1 MSDDAACQRLYGR
14 FDALGIAPSPAVP
27 YPVHRTVEEGK
38 ALRGAMAG
46 TFTKNLLLKDK
57 KGRLFLLV
65 AHEDRDIDLRTLHLR
80 LGANGRVGFAS
91 PEQMRAILG
100 IEPGA
105 LTPLGIINDSDG
117 LVTVAID
124 AALMAAEQLNFH
136 PLVQTM
142 SIGLRPADLAAFI
155 ASCGRQA
162 LIVDLSADASDP

>member
-1 MSDDAACQRLYGR
+1 M
-14 FDALGIAPSPAVP
+14 
-27 YPVHRTVEEGK
+27 T
-38 ALRGAMAG
+38 G

-57 KGRLFLLV
+57 RGRLFLLV
-65 AHEDRDIDLRTLHLR
+65 AHEDRDIDLRTLHPR

-91 PEQMRAILG
+91 PDQMRAILG

-105 LTPLGIINDSDG
+105 LTPLAIINDSNR

-124 AALMAAEQLNFH
+124 ATLMTAEQLNFH

-142 SIGLRPADLAAFI
+142 SIGLRPADLAAFV

-162 LIVDLSADASDP
+162 LIVDLSTSAGDP

>member
-1 MSDDAACQRLYGR
+1 
-14 FDALGIAPSPAVP
+14 
-27 YPVHRTVEEGK
+27 
-38 ALRGAMAG
+38 MAG

-65 AHEDRDIDLRTLHLR
+65 AHEDCDINLRTLHSR
-80 LGANGRVGFAS
+80 LGASGRVGFAS
-91 PEQMRAILG
+91 PDQMRAVLG

-105 LTPLGIINDSDG
+105 LTPLAIINDSSG

-124 AALMAAEQLNFH
+124 STLTTAKQLNFH

-142 SIGLRPADLAAFI
+142 SIGIRPADLTAFV

-162 LIVDLSADASDP
+162 LMVDLSIGPGDP